1 MKGLLLK
8 DLALL
13 KNQSNYI
20 LVVVAISL
28 FMLFSGNDSV
38 FIISYSVMLFAMF
51 GISTLSYDYFNNGYA
66 FLFTLPITRKLYV
79 LEKYVFSLL
88 CVLAGSVIALALM
101 YVGSLIRESVSFS
114 SDDVSFVVGY
124 VFGAMIFLTF
134 VLPIQM
140 KFGPEKGRIG
150 MLVFFMLI
158 LAMGTGIKNV
168 MGTEKVV
175 ELFAK
180 LSTKLSFM
188 APTILLGLL
197 GIFAMILLAI
207 SYLVSCKI
215 MMNKEF

>member
-13 KNQSNYI
+13 KNQTNYI
-20 LVVVAISL
+20 FVVVAISL
-28 FMLFSGNDSV
+28 FMLFSGNDAV
-38 FIISYSVMLFAMF
+38 FIISYAVMLFAMF
-51 GISTLSYDYFNNGYA
+51 GISTLNYDHFDNGYA

-88 CVLAGSVIALALM
+88 CVLAGSVMALVLM
-101 YVGSLIRESVSFS
+101 YAGSLIHNNGSIAS
-114 SDDVSFVVGY
+114 SDFSFIVGY

-158 LAMGTGIKNV
+158 LAMGTGIKDA
-168 MGTEKVV
+168 MGSEKVM
-175 ELFAK
+175 ELFSK
-180 LSTKLSFM
+180 LSSV
-188 APTILLGLL
+188 APMILLGLF
-197 GIFAMILLAI
+197 GIFALMLFVI
-207 SYLVSCKI
+207 SYFVSCKI
-215 MMNKEF
+215 IMKKEF